1 MPRRR
6 LVALVAVLVGLLAVP
21 AVASAKEPAAGV
33 QEPTV
38 AWVKAGAL
46 DDGRVVVRVR
56 VRHAPLTS
64 PAAGADSIGAV
75 TVVLSR
81 FVGDRDYTIGGSSA
95 SRALPVLD
103 SPIGVVYRMILN
115 PRQSAAVTAA
125 STAGT
130 LRGLV
135 LVDQR
140 ATARGRTP
148 ARAGGFLRVTLR
160 SAALGA
166 TEPPAAPPL
175 LENGRTWAAIG
186 ADDTGRPF
194 VERVVLG
201 LPGGRRATIVLR
213 TALDVAGGPTAVT
226 GTVRVVDAAGAEL
239 GSAPVPAGM
248 TLAVSPTGRERGT
261 LVWPELLVPNVD
273 PIPAGTSLLAP
284 PSVGR
289 PAR

>member
-1 MPRRR
+1 MGVVSRRILLA
-6 LVALVAVLVGLLAVP
+6 LVALFAFPLA
-21 AVASAKEPAAGV
+21 ASAKEPAAGV
-33 QEPTV
+33 REPVV
-38 AWVKAGAL
+38 AWVKAGTL

-56 VRHAPLTS
+56 VKHAPLTT
-64 PAAGADSIGAV
+64 PAPGTKSIGAV

-95 SRALPVLD
+95 SRALPVLAD
-103 SPIGVVYRMILN
+103 PLGVIYRMTLN

-148 ARAGGFLRVTLR
+148 ARAGGFLRVELR
-160 SAALGA
+160 TAKLGP

-175 LENGRTWAAIG
+175 VENGRTWAAIG
-186 ADDTGRPF
+186 ADDAGRPLI
-194 VERVVLG
+194 ERVVLG
-201 LPGGRRATIVLR
+201 LPGGRRATVVLR
-213 TALDVAGGPTAVT
+213 APLDVAGGPTAIT
-226 GTVRVVDAAGAEL
+226 GTLRVTDSAGAEL
-239 GSAPVPAGM
+239 GTAPVPAGM

-261 LVWPELLVPNVD
+261 LVWPELVVPNVD
-273 PIPAGTSLLAP
+273 PIPAGTSLLTP
-284 PSVGR
+284 PTTGR
-289 PAR
+289 PRS